1 MTISRRAF
9 LKTAPIA
16 TAGIV
21 AVTNNMITAALRT
34 REFVTFD
41 PHTH

>member
-9 LKTAPIA
+9 LKTASIS
-16 TAGIV
+16 TAGFV

-34 REFVTFD
+34 RKFVTFD
-41 PHTH
+41 SHTH